1 MTVEKTK
8 VNYKPLWKL
17 LIDKEL
23 SKAELRK
30 KTSIARSTIVKMANN
45 EYVSMDVLVRICIAL
60 DCGMDDIVEVEFEED
75 GEIEKYKLV
84 TSIRGNSME
93 NRISIES
100 PLGRALKG
108 HKAGERVKVRVSEDI
123 SYYLIIRSIE
133 KTGEEGE
140 NIRGF

>member
-60 DCGMDDIVEVEFEED
+60 DCGMDDIVEIERED
-75 GEIEKYKLV
+75 GGK
-84 TSIRGNSME
+84 
-93 NRISIES
+93 
-100 PLGRALKG
+100 
-108 HKAGERVKVRVSEDI
+108 
-123 SYYLIIRSIE
+123 
-133 KTGEEGE
+133 
-140 NIRGF
+140 